1 MSDVAYRAGVVALA
15 VAGAAVIVKLS
26 FCSAVDLPP
35 LPSRPEPERVEVA
48 RVTAAAERDP
58 AVYAQQLADDSRA
71 LKIEPAVTPADL
83 ARVFPYQSSEDG
95 FALEVRGKRSA
106 ARVLGLE
113 LALRLEKIE
122 GTPHRQMVLSIRNTT
137 PDFLAYR
144 VSSRPSRGTRPC
156 HDKMD
161 YPQNAV
167 VLAPGERVQRSECI
181 YKSGWRLLVSRVETM
196 AVPGLSYHYL
206 SAVPPPALGLDLLS
220 ARGHRPGKGRSA
232 CQIFHSA
239 ALTNA
244 IEKGETGWR
253 DLVDFYGRHPCQI
266 FTFSKGYMAFETDR
280 ERPLPASQAAP

>member
-1 MSDVAYRAGVVALA
+1 
-15 VAGAAVIVKLS
+15 
-26 FCSAVDLPP
+26 
-35 LPSRPEPERVEVA
+35 
-48 RVTAAAERDP
+48 
-58 AVYAQQLADDSRA
+58 
-71 LKIEPAVTPADL
+71 
-83 ARVFPYQSSEDG
+83 
-95 FALEVRGKRSA
+95 
-106 ARVLGLE
+106 
-113 LALRLEKIE
+113 
-122 GTPHRQMVLSIRNTT
+122 
-137 PDFLAYR
+137 
-144 VSSRPSRGTRPC
+144 
-156 HDKMD
+156 MD